1 MAEPTEDRLS
11 KIPLTS
17 VSCPR
22 CGGRVTA
29 EPAEA
34 GDKGALFR
42 CPNCG
47 GMFGIV
53 PGISEAEQ
61 TEAQEPFDTL

>member
-1 MAEPTEDRLS
+1 MAEPTDE
-11 KIPLTS
+11 S
-17 VSCPR
+17 VSEAPLATVNCPQ
-22 CGGRVTA
+22 CGTPVTA

-34 GDKGALFR
+34 GDKGVLFR

-47 GMFGIV
+47 KMFGIV

-61 TEAQEPFDTL
+61 GLATP